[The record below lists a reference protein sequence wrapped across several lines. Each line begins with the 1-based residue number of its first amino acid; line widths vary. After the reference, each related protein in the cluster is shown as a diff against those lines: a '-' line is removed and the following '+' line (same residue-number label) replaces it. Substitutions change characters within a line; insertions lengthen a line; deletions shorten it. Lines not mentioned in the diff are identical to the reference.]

1 MFNLSLTYG
10 TGSII
15 DHISID
21 HIEHI
26 SEIKSLSEVYAIR
39 VYLRDKYH
47 VMASSIKTALD
58 KSSDE
63 HRLMLQIILV
73 LTILRQGGTLTIKI
87 KDPIYN
93 IERYLL
99 DRLTASFLSTRWL
112 DKDYLICDYYLG
124 YNELLINKL
133 SHMYAKYNPFYGRKK
148 LNF

>member
-1 MFNLSLTYG
+1 MFHLSLTYG
-10 TGSII
+10 
-15 DHISID
+15 ISD
-21 HIEHI
+21 QKGDEHIEEI
-26 SEIKSLSEVYAIR
+26 KNLSEIHVIR
-39 VYLRDKYH
+39 AFLRDKYH
-47 VMASSIKTALD
+47 VMPVSIIAALD
-58 KSSDE
+58 DSADE

-99 DRLTASFLSTRWL
+99 DRLTASFLSTQWL
-112 DKDYLICDYYLG
+112 NKDYLICDHYLG
-124 YNELLINKL
+124 YNESLINKL